1 MVTFTKDESGA
12 TAIEYGVI
20 TGFVSTL
27 IVIAWGG
34 AYGSIANL
42 SMFIADAFSVI

>member
-20 TGFVSTL
+20 TGFMSTL
-27 IVIAWGG
+27 IIIAWGG
-34 AYGSIANL
+34 AYGSIADL
-42 SMFIADAFSVI
+42 STFIANTFSVI